1 MYKIGT
7 SPQVRPTGAS
17 LTLLLVFGTVAA
29 VLTAV
34 PAHASLITNSFI
46 GFPPDPFV
54 QQDKTWGGW
63 TDVTGN
69 LPSGFTTLITT
80 RPNIVVGEDLHTFT
94 LSAAFLANTTYVVS
108 YYIMV
113 NTSGVGMIE
122 ASAGVVQTVGAATIS
137 TVLTNVPFTLPTTSS
152 ATGLLTVPGGPYTL
166 FDVTDT
172 IITGSGSDISGFSNS
187 YLEHVT
193 VPEPGTLAMFG
204 SAVLAIAGLLRRN
217 APK

>member
-1 MYKIGT
+1 MHKIGT
-7 SPQVRPTGAS
+7 RPRMRPTGAS
-17 LTLLLVFGTVAA
+17 LTLLLVFGVVATLLTV
-29 VLTAV
+29 V

-80 RPNIVVGEDLHTFT
+80 RPNIVAGEDLHTFT
-94 LSAAFLANTTYVVS
+94 LSGAFLANTTYVVS

-113 NTSGVGMIE
+113 NTSHAGMIE
-122 ASAGVVQTVGAATIS
+122 ASAGVVQTVGGATIS
-137 TVLTNVPFTLPTTSS
+137 TVLTNVPFTLPTTST

-172 IITGSGSDISGFSNS
+172 INTGPGSDISGFSNS
-187 YLEHVT
+187 FLEQVT
-193 VPEPGTLAMFG
+193 APEPATLAMFG
-204 SAVLAIAGLLRRN
+204 TAVLAVAGVLRRRS
-217 APK
+217 PS